1 MYSSEEME
9 WIFQESVNRT
19 LELIKEQLAQ
29 IAVKKLRVQVRI
41 RVRNVDKYLH

>member
-1 MYSSEEME
+1 ME

-29 IAVKKLRVQVRI
+29 IAVKKLRVQARI
-41 RVRNVDKYLH
+41 RFQNVDKYMH